1 MCRELIV
8 SKDGK
13 RVEGVI
19 TGMGLE
25 FKAKAVVL
33 TNGTFLNGLIHLGEK
48 QIGGGRSGESASY
61 GITEQLVKLGFENG
75 RMKTGTPPRID
86 GRSLDYSKMEEQ
98 EGDDHYSK
106 FSYLDGTISPLLL
119 MMGPSKKTSFLVTL
133 LIRIKTF
140 MIF

>member
-61 GITEQLVKLGFENG
+61 GITEQLVKF
-75 RMKTGTPPRID
+75 R
-86 GRSLDYSKMEEQ
+86 
-98 EGDDHYSK
+98 
-106 FSYLDGTISPLLL
+106 F
-119 MMGPSKKTSFLVTL
+119 
-133 LIRIKTF
+133 
-140 MIF
+140 